1 MPKSRE
7 PHGERVGHQVLD
19 SLEIQTGLHLAG
31 LKSGERPKGRRT
43 GIFAVLVSVDLIS
56 EIGWP
61 HGYVSGPLPN
71 LQHKVAKSRRS
82 ISGRGDPWSSR
93 ASHAGSTI
101 RVSSFHG
108 LPQGKPSRHPRFQ
121 KTPCWDLMMVP
132 TAGSKGA
139 IWGITAPE
147 WIDWHGRSVHEQ
159 YPLAFEA

>member
-19 SLEIQTGLHLAG
+19 SLEIQNGLHLAG

-43 GIFAVLVSVDLIS
+43 GIFAVLVSVDFIS

-82 ISGRGDPWSSR
+82 ISGRGGPWSSGPPMLDLPRLAPGR
-93 ASHAGSTI
+93 AKQQAPS
-101 RVSSFHG
+101 
-108 LPQGKPSRHPRFQ
+108 LP

-147 WIDWHGRSVHEQ
+147 
-159 YPLAFEA
+159 

>member
-31 LKSGERPKGRRT
+31 LKSGERPKGRMT
-43 GIFAVLVSVDLIS
+43 GIFAVLVSVDFIS

-82 ISGRGDPWSSR
+82 ISGRGDPWSSGPPMLDQPSGSHPSTACPR
-93 ASHAGSTI
+93 ESQAAGTLASKNAVLGPHDGTYSWVE
-101 RVSSFHG
+101 RCNLG
-108 LPQGKPSRHPRFQ
+108 DYGPR
-121 KTPCWDLMMVP
+121 MN
-132 TAGSKGA
+132 
-139 IWGITAPE
+139 
-147 WIDWHGRSVHEQ
+147 
-159 YPLAFEA
+159 